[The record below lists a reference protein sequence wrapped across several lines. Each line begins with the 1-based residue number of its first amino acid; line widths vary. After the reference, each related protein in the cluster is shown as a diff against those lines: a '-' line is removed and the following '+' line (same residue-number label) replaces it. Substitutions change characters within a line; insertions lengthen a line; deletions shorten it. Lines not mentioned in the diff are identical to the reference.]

1 MRLAL
6 ALTAVTAHQ
15 KKIALLTLLSFMSLC

>member
-1 MRLAL
+1 MRMAL

-15 KKIALLTLLSFMSLC
+15 KKIALLALLSFMSLC